1 MNAIDKAREDRSRN
15 LARLRKLTIGTAAIG
30 VAATTG
36 FTYLAAVTYAG
47 TTTTSAAA
55 VSTAAATTA
64 STSSLSTGFFGF
76 APSVGSSSGFAH
88 VSSGGS

>member
-30 VAATTG
+30 VAAMTG

-47 TTTTSAAA
+47 ATSHTAA

>member
-15 LARLRKLTIGTAAIG
+15 LARLRRLTIGTAAIG

-47 TTTTSAAA
+47 TTTSAAA
-55 VSTAAATTA
+55 VSAAGATTA
-64 STSSLSTGFFGF
+64 STSSAAAGLFSL
-76 APSVGSSSGFAH
+76 APSVGASTGFAH